1 MFSSY
6 EVLFRASYKK
16 SEKVTSDSK
25 SKTVDSDTTKDCY
38 TDIFNNKKERV
49 SVSYLNLYFA
59 IF

>member
-1 MFSSY
+1 MKFY
-6 EVLFRASYKK
+6 FELATRRVKK
-16 SEKVTSDSK
+16 LLAIVSQ
-25 SKTVDSDTTKDCY
+25 KTVDSDTTKDCY